1 MKMRILLTSSAR
13 AFAEENG
20 WVDYLEAL
28 QLGGLVQVGD
38 RLALT
43 DEPEHD
49 FKVIR
54 RRIQVGRGRAIAG
67 RDAGFSGAG
76 VRAVTFTSCHGR
88 PCAGHLGP

>member
-28 QLGGLVQVGD
+28 QLGGLVQLGD

-54 RRIQVGRGRAIAG
+54 RRIQVGADEPVLDVTLDFPARG
-67 RDAGFSGAG
+67 
-76 VRAVTFTSCHGR
+76 
-88 PCAGHLGP
+88 

>member
-1 MKMRILLTSSAR
+1 MRILLTSSAR
-13 AFAEENG
+13 ALAEENG

-28 QLGGLVQVGD
+28 QLGGLVQLGD

-54 RRIQVGRGRAIAG
+54 RRIQVGAEEPSLDVTLDFPARG
-67 RDAGFSGAG
+67 
-76 VRAVTFTSCHGR
+76 
-88 PCAGHLGP
+88 